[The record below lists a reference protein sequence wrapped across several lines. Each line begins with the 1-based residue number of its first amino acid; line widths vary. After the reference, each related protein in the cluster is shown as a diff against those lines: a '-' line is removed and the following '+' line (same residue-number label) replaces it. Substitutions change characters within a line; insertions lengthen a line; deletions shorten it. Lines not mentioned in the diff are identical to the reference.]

1 MSIELQKDCV
11 TVCLPAFNPALFPD
25 PGVNIVLA
33 GVGGQGTLVAGKILG
48 SVAAILGLDA
58 KVSEVHGMAQRGG
71 SVITY
76 VRIGRQVFSPIIE
89 PGTADVI
96 LAFEELEALRW
107 ASLLRRDGSIFIN
120 TIRTIPMP
128 VAMGQATYPDDIV
141 GQLRKAAGSGASVF
155 ALDAASLA
163 RQAGSERAV
172 NLTMLGAM
180 SVRSIL
186 PLEAFTEAIDTVFAE
201 KLRAVNHRAFALGAS
216 IIE

>member
-1 MSIELQKDCV
+1 MKNVI
-11 TVCLPAFNPALFPD
+11 F
-25 PGVNIVLA
+25 A
-33 GVGGQGTLVAGKILG
+33 GVGGQGVILASKILME
-48 SVAAILGLDA
+48 VAMNAGYDV
-58 KVSEVHGMAQRGG
+58 KESEVHGMAQRGG

-107 ASLLRRDGSIFIN
+107 APLLREDGSIFIN

-128 VAMGQATYPDDIV
+128 VAMGQAVYPEDII
-141 GQLRKAAGSGASVF
+141 GQLRQAAGSSASVF

-186 PLEAFTEAIDTVFAE
+186 PQEAFAEAIDTVFAE